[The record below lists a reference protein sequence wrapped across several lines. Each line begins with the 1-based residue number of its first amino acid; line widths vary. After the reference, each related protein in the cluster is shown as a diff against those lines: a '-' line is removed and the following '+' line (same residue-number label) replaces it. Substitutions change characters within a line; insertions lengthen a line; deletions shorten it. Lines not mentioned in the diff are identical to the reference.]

1 MTDDKT
7 PEENPIAGQYTFF
20 PAQDALDGTAEQEA
34 QEASRRIYIVTT
46 PDPGGD
52 PTAPDFDPVAYKER
66 IGLATERVKTALD
79 DSIKRVAE
87 NLLNETGMGT
97 LRELAAEISKQAIE
111 GVNQAGKLAFDALS
125 AYFKSAE
132 FDAIKSLARA
142 ASEAIALQRE
152 RYEALTDRQ
161 KDLAPFLEDELLAD
175 PNLAN
180 VSVYEA
186 LAQGLDDNGNP
197 KDGPL
202 KEVIERAFAQLAD
215 YEAALEQIASADL
228 FADTAPI
235 LQGITPRQYVM
246 PNNLLMKD
254 LAGETGKQP
263 INAGEYDMPVIPET
277 KRQREITTFVMATY
291 EPEKGIISS
300 LTEYERDISDAFISI
315 WEQARKDK
323 KPAAFTPDMI
333 YRAMPGRGERPSKQ
347 QKGAITKA
355 VEKFLHLYLEVDAT
369 DELRK
374 RGKIG
379 AGDTYHVKDYYLRAQ
394 EHIYKAKGGQAV
406 KAWVMTGEP
415 LILSYARLTGQLLSV
430 PAKYLAIEK
439 VKQGAPSGELLTMNA
454 GRQAM
459 TSYMLRRIA
468 VIKHDYERAADALR
482 KYERRRKSDQTL
494 PAKPL
499 AAFREQNDTILFDT
513 LFKTTGTASENR
525 EITRRNREFCFDV
538 LDYWKATGYIKGYRQ
553 QAKGRSITGVT
564 IEH

>member
-66 IGLATERVKTALD
+66 IGQATERVKTALD

-97 LRELAAEISKQAIE
+97 LRELAAEISKQALE
-111 GVNQAGKLAFDALS
+111 GLNQAGKLAFDALS

-180 VSVYEA
+180 ISVYEA
-186 LAQGLDDNGNP
+186 LEQGLDDNGNP

-394 EHIYKAKGGQAV
+394 EHIYKAKGGQTV